1 MRYCYCLSYTT
12 IYLSLTPRNVVN
24 FVFLYFFEAYLN
36 CYPERA
42 AGPNLQK
49 MMKPSN
55 LKPVKHVT
63 VRRAGM
69 IPILELQINR
79 KGPPKIPVSKHTK
92 QAQSIQILPFL
103 ANITSYYLLTMRGIT
118 VKSAPNFLKWKHLI
132 SSLI

>member
-1 MRYCYCLSYTT
+1 MSVIHYT

-79 KGPPKIPVSKHTK
+79 KGDP
-92 QAQSIQILPFL
+92 QRFQFQSPQ
-103 ANITSYYLLTMRGIT
+103 NR
-118 VKSAPNFLKWKHLI
+118 LKTH
-132 SSLI
+132 